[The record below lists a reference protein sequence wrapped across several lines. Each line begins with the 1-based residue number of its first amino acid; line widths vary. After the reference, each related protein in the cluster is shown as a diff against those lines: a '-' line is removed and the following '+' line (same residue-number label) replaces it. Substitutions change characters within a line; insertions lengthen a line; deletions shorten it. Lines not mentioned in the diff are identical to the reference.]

1 MSLWAT
7 LIFLGISFSALYVL
21 PSGNPQPTDW
31 LIAAASG
38 GILLARITSL
48 RGWRLVWPMIF
59 ISLWVLLVSITWSF
73 LYPEGNFWKPPM
85 FFIFNTLFMAALVN
99 VLYYLKDP
107 DAFLLGAVRIALV
120 TSGVGV
126 LVSIFIPE
134 LILARES
141 LRVTGFFNN
150 PNQLAYY
157 NLCMLASFVVLK
169 KGRIDIELADIVPFG
184 AGITGVMA
192 SVSLG
197 GLAGLGAVMLALLV
211 AGYSS
216 LGKVVKLLFFS
227 LTIGIMMAVVDI
239 YSGGGLV
246 ERLETRFGAFERKV
260 EQLESERGYD
270 RILAH
275 PQYWWFGAGEG
286 ATERF
291 GEYSGLEIHSSFG
304 NMLFA
309 YGVVG
314 ISLFLIL
321 LWKSLRNAPVYAWF
335 CLGGPLLY
343 SVTHMGLRSTAFWL
357 LVTILLISSD
367 RSRCRSGKKQQ
378 TNPPSGQQNPA
389 VA

>member
-7 LIFLGISFSALYVL
+7 FLFLGISFSALYVL
-21 PSGNPQPTDW
+21 PSGDPQPTDW
-31 LIAAASG
+31 LIAAASA

-48 RGWRLVWPMIF
+48 RGLRLIWPMIF
-59 ISLWVLLVSITWSF
+59 ISTWVFFVSITWSL
-73 LYPEGNFWKPPM
+73 LYPEGNFWKPPL
-85 FFIFNTLFMAALVN
+85 FFIFNALFMAALIN
-99 VLYYLKDP
+99 LLYDLKDP
-107 DAFLLGAVRIALV
+107 GAFLLGAVRIALV

-126 LVSIFIPE
+126 LISIFFPE
-134 LILARES
+134 LILAQET

-169 KGRIDIELADIVPFG
+169 SGLIDIKLADIVPFG
-184 AGITGVMA
+184 AGMTGVMA
-192 SVSLG
+192 SASLG
-197 GLAGLGAVMLALLV
+197 GLAGLGAVVIALLT
-211 AGYSS
+211 AGRIS
-216 LGKVVKLLFFS
+216 LGKASKLVFLF
-227 LTIGIMMAVVDI
+227 LILGMVAGAVDV
-239 YSGGGLV
+239 YSGGELA
-246 ERLETRFGAFERKV
+246 ERLETRFGVLERKLD
-260 EQLESERGYD
+260 QLESDRGYD

-314 ISLFLIL
+314 TILLLIL

-335 CLGGPLLY
+335 CVGAPLLY
-343 SVTHMGLRSTAFWL
+343 ALTHMGLRSTAFWL
-357 LVTILLISSD
+357 LVTILLISFDGSGMFLVKD
-367 RSRCRSGKKQQ
+367 RKLRSPSAH
-378 TNPPSGQQNPA
+378 TNSA
-389 VA
+389 IV